1 MANYSY
7 STPYTGQQVPTLP
20 PGYLEAATA
29 PGRNLAM
36 GIASMGQNIGK
47 AIEQYRTKKD
57 ATETANQTR
66 DTLAGMVQQQL
77 ASDPKYLAIQQ
88 YMDTGALPEGVTEQ
102 DIPRYTQKVM
112 ADREML
118 NKFSGVLGDKFLD
131 MSLAKKKAA
140 LGDAAMVLTQ
150 YRNDQSN
157 EVRDAAARQ
166 QLAEG
171 ALRLEKAKFDLED
184 IKAKREQQNILSGAI
199 QYGLDQPTTTTQTER
214 VTDTINFPPIP
225 GRVTPAV
232 MATPSQAEA
241 TAARYYMGRYGQA
254 AQDLQRYGSDL
265 EKQANTLNLDPRYT
279 TKPNDNAY
287 QVFGASYQGLG
298 FPTSLP
304 PTTFVNSEYESPI
317 EAAARVEA
325 NIRLKNEELAQ
336 SSAALRQA
344 EIMSKS
350 PALQTIGP
358 RTLQTAQA
366 APPIQLPPLTITQNV
381 PTQVPISYEDQ
392 SKRLTEYLLKQGA
405 KPETLAMVPQI
416 LSMVGQ
422 RMPTRV
428 EKVGN
433 LGSVIR
439 FGDKEQF
446 VPAKETNIS
455 DMLKVKGL
463 TIDFP
468 EFRGTAPTEAEAAKF
483 RDQYS
488 NVLESRQTIAELLD
502 IAKMGPAMQQT
513 PEVRTRANSLA
524 SGLRGIERINI
535 IGPGTIT
542 PEDFKLLNSVIPDP
556 TAIFSLKKSNIQAF
570 ETMLQKSTRA
580 IESKAKSIGLETIRA
595 QTQPVTGASSGN
607 FKLVIG
613 KGIQPIQ

>member
-1 MANYSY
+1 MAQYGY
-7 STPYTGQQVPTLP
+7 STPYSGQQVAPLP
-20 PGYLEAATA
+20 PGYMEAATA

-36 GIASMGQNIGK
+36 GITAIGQGLGK
-47 AIEQYRTKKD
+47 ALERYTENKKAHEAAD
-57 ATETANQTR
+57 QTNTAVTQMFLQQMENDPKVQAVRYFEDTGQLPTGVDETTLKSYEAQMKR
-66 DTLAGMVQQQL
+66 DAGMISNLVGSS
-77 ASDPKYLAIQQ
+77 AKWA
-88 YMDTGALPEGVTEQ
+88 
-102 DIPRYTQKVM
+102 
-112 ADREML
+112 
-118 NKFSGVLGDKFLD
+118 D
-131 MSLAKKKAA
+131 MSLTKKKTA
-140 LGDAAMVLTQ
+140 LGDTVTMLNQ
-150 YRNDQSN
+150 YRNNQQDDFKNQ
-157 EVRDAAARQ
+157 ATRQ
-166 QLAEG
+166 QLAVG
-171 ALRLEKAKFDLED
+171 ALQLEKAKFDLED
-184 IKAKREQQNILSGAI
+184 IKAKREQQNILSGAVR
-199 QYGLDQPTTTTQTER
+199 YGLDQPTTTTQTEQ

-241 TAARYYMGRYGQA
+241 TAARYYMGKYGQA
-254 AQDLQRYGSDL
+254 AKDIQQYGSDL

-344 EIMSKS
+344 GIMSKS

-358 RTLQTAQA
+358 RTLQTAQE
-366 APPIQLPPLTITQNV
+366 APPIQLPPLTITQNI

-392 SKRLTEYLLKQGA
+392 SKRLTQYLVQQGA

-428 EKVGN
+428 EPVGN
-433 LGSVIR
+433 IGSVIR

-446 VPAKETNIS
+446 VPAQQTNIS
-455 DMLKVKGL
+455 DILKVKGL
-463 TIDFP
+463 TVDFP

-488 NVLESRQTIAELLD
+488 SVLESRKAISDLLD
-502 IAKMGPAMQQT
+502 IAKMGTAMQQT
-513 PEVRTRANSLA
+513 PEIRTKANSLV
-524 SGLRGIERINI
+524 SGLRGVERINI

-570 ETMLQKSTRA
+570 ETMLQKSARA
-580 IESKAKSIGLETIRA
+580 IESKAKAIGLETIRA

>member
-7 STPYTGQQVPTLP
+7 STPYTGQQVATLP
-20 PGYLEAATA
+20 PGYMEAATA

-47 AIEQYRTKKD
+47 AIEQYRTKK
-57 ATETANQTR
+57 AETETADQTR

-77 ASDPKYLAIQQ
+77 SADPKYLAIQQ

-166 QLAEG
+166 ALKIGKYQLEG
-171 ALRLEKAKFDLED
+171 IESKLKQEEILR
-184 IKAKREQQNILSGAI
+184 GAI
-199 QYGLDQPTTTTQTER
+199 QYGSNQPTTTTQTEQ
-214 VTDTINFPPIP
+214 VTTEVPGAPMPPMPGENVPSVQGQPTFNEQGYIEALRRYRETTTPEVNIADIKAQLAQLAPQLSETPGTIQIP
-225 GRVTPAV
+225 SLG
-232 MATPSQAEA
+232 
-241 TAARYYMGRYGQA
+241 G
-254 AQDLQRYGSDL
+254 
-265 EKQANTLNLDPRYT
+265 
-279 TKPNDNAY
+279 
-287 QVFGASYQGLG
+287 GLG
-298 FPTSLP
+298 GGMAVGRATISETPQQIAGRIAQVLP
-304 PTTFVNSEYESPI
+304 KVRQLESQ
-317 EAAARVEA
+317 
-325 NIRLKNEELAQ
+325 LELAQ
-336 SSAALRQA
+336 KQPLEMPRREQFLTQVEAQPSA
-344 EIMSKS
+344 M
-350 PALQTIGP
+350 PAPLS
-358 RTLQTAQA
+358 A
-366 APPIQLPPLTITQNV
+366 PLTVTRNV
-381 PTQVPISYEDQ
+381 STQVPISYEDQ
-392 SKRLTEYLLKQGA
+392 SKRLTQYLLQQGA

-428 EKVGN
+428 EPVGN
-433 LGSVIR
+433 IGSVVR

-446 VPAKETNIS
+446 VPALKADIG

-488 NVLESRQTIAELLD
+488 SVLESRRAISDLLD
-502 IAKMGPAMQQT
+502 IAKMGTAMQQT
-513 PEVRTRANSLA
+513 PEIRTKANSLV
-524 SGLRGIERINI
+524 SGLRGVERINI

-570 ETMLQKSTRA
+570 ETMLQKSARA
-580 IESKAKSIGLETIRA
+580 IESKAKGIGLEMIKPQA
-595 QTQPVTGASSGN
+595 QPVTGASSGN
-607 FKLVIG
+607 FRLVPG